1 MNVNYKEVFTVH
13 YVDKDKFQEFLN
25 GQHPKGHRLIA
36 FQIDPTTG
44 QFVAVYLER
53 VLEVT
58 SPTMPP
64 ELEEVAVPQ
73 ADGVSN

>member
-1 MNVNYKEVFTVH
+1 MNVNYKEKFTVH
-13 YVDKDKFQEFLN
+13 YINKEDFQEFLN

-36 FQIDPTTG
+36 FQIDPSTG
-44 QFVAVYLER
+44 QFVAIYLER

-58 SPTMPP
+58 SPTMPT
-64 ELEEVAVPQ
+64 ELDEVAVPQ